1 MNKSVSIALV
11 GASGV
16 VGTKII
22 QLLET
27 REFPVDKFLPLGNS
41 TVGSLIEF
49 NNNQYQVESL
59 DNFIPEKGQFI
70 IFSAGSSVAERYA
83 RSFVA
88 AESFVIDLSSNFR
101 YQDDVPLIIPEINGA
116 ILKNLTKPSLI
127 ANPNCSTAQLLMAL
141 KPIHD
146 RAEIKFLNIATYQ
159 AVSGT
164 GKAAIEELHN
174 QTYFADTAEPVSY
187 THLRAHETRGNLVCR
202 LLLEK
207 KKERYYFRSWCY
219 WN

>member
-70 IFSAGSSVAERYA
+70 IS
-83 RSFVA
+83 
-88 AESFVIDLSSNFR
+88 
-101 YQDDVPLIIPEINGA
+101 
-116 ILKNLTKPSLI
+116 
-127 ANPNCSTAQLLMAL
+127 
-141 KPIHD
+141 
-146 RAEIKFLNIATYQ
+146 
-159 AVSGT
+159 
-164 GKAAIEELHN
+164 
-174 QTYFADTAEPVSY
+174 VSY
-187 THLRAHETRGNLVCR
+187 THLTLPT
-202 LLLEK
+202 K
-207 KKERYYFRSWCY
+207 D
-219 WN
+219 